1 MISAF
6 IQHIEV
12 ELRRSQ
18 HTVKAYQ
25 KDLEQFAHY
34 IETTYE
40 QKSLLQTDFNQVRSY
55 IVYLMETKLDKRS
68 INRKVATLRSFYNFL
83 VQKGKIS
90 SNPMLK
96 IKALK
101 TDKKLPNYVE
111 EKPMEMLLK
120 EIPFD
125 PDFAGMR
132 DKVVIELLYG
142 TGIRLAEL
150 ITLELNDVDLFDGK
164 IKVFGKRKKERIVP
178 ITQHLQQVLQAYLNE
193 RKTIAIANT
202 LIVTDKGEQTYP
214 MFIQRIIKKYLTMV
228 TSLKQRSPHVLRHT
242 YATHLLNNGAEL
254 MAVKELLGH
263 TSLSATQLYVHNT
276 VEKLKKAYNQAHPK
290 A

>member
-1 MISAF
+1 MILTF
-6 IQHIEV
+6 IRHIEV

-25 KDLEQFAHY
+25 KDLEQFAQY
-34 IETTYE
+34 MKNTYE
-40 QKSLLQTDFNQVRSY
+40 QESLLETDFNQVRSY
-55 IVYLMETKLDKRS
+55 IVYLMEAKLDKRS
-68 INRKVATLRSFYNFL
+68 INRKVATLRSFYSFL
-83 VQKGKIS
+83 VQKGKLT

-111 EKPMEMLLK
+111 EKPMEKLLK

-125 PDFAGMR
+125 PDFAGIR

-150 ITLELNDVDLFDGK
+150 ITLELNDVDLYDGK

-178 ITQHLQQVLQAYLNE
+178 ITQHLQQVLEAYLSE
-193 RKTIAIANT
+193 RKLIATANT